1 LVSPGESS
9 GEGTDVSMS
18 STSTLE
24 NVEDKEVERRHY
36 KALMKEQSKNKQNPA
51 VINKYLNLDFE
62 ARRKII
68 RETKQEHRPEELLL
82 LYPCLAN
89 PNEVN

>member
-1 LVSPGESS
+1 MVSPGESS

-18 STSTLE
+18 TTSTLE
-24 NVEDKEVERRHY
+24 MFEDKEVERRHY
-36 KALMKEQSKNKQNPA
+36 KALMKEQSKSKPNPA

-68 RETKQEHRPEELLL
+68 REIKQEHRPEEILL
-82 LYPCLAN
+82 LYPCFVN